1 MAQAR
6 QMKES
11 EKKRFRQLTDH
22 YGLTK
27 DDFWF
32 SPQGWAVISRN
43 GIDRIATRMGLE
55 ISLWIEPDLCDIS
68 KNQVVIKA
76 FTTLPDG
83 RDLQT
88 YGESNETNLKG
99 GAKGYPVAMAEKRA
113 ISRLVLKASEF
124 YQIAGVLGEDEASGA
139 EQHVSGGEDGL
150 QRLART
156 PAEGAQ

>member
-1 MAQAR
+1 
-6 QMKES
+6 MKEVD
-11 EKKRFRQLTDH
+11 KKKFRQLTDK

-32 SPQGWAVISRN
+32 SPQGWAIISRN
-43 GIDRIATRMGLE
+43 GIDRIATNMGLE

-88 YGESNETNLKG
+88 YGEANETNLKG

-113 ISRLVLKASEF
+113 LSRLVLKASEF
-124 YQIAGVLGEDEASGA
+124 YQISGVLGEDEASGT
-139 EQHVSGGEDGL
+139 EQHISGGETGL

-156 PAEGAQ
+156 PQV

>member
-1 MAQAR
+1 
-6 QMKES
+6 MKAAD
-11 EKKRFRQLTDH
+11 KRRFRQLTDR

-43 GIDRIATRMGLE
+43 GIDRIATQMGLT
-55 ISLWIEPDLCDIS
+55 ISFWIEESLCDLNI
-68 KNQVVIKA
+68 NRVVIKA

-83 RDLQT
+83 RDLMT
-88 YGESNETNLKG
+88 YGETNENNLKG

-113 ISRLVLKASEF
+113 LSRLVLKASEF
-124 YQIAGVLGEDEASGA
+124 YQISGVLGEDEASGA
-139 EQHVSGGEDGL
+139 EQHVPGGESGL

-156 PAEGAQ
+156 PQEGA